1 VQVQA
6 VNRWRTN
13 VSTQQAAQDLWE
25 ALAIVNTKIQQALS
39 NIVQLE
45 ARDPAKFA
53 STCQSITA
61 LPSTQWSVFSDAV
74 VFSELAMLFKQARTM
89 MRDMGTA
96 AGVPIEPE
104 QQV

>member
-1 VQVQA
+1 

-13 VSTQQAAQDLWE
+13 VSTQQAAQDLWD
-25 ALAIVNTKIQQALS
+25 ALAIVNTKIQQTLS

-45 ARDPAKFA
+45 VADPTKFA
-53 STCQSITA
+53 GTCQSIAT

-74 VFSELAMLFKQARTM
+74 VFSELAALFKQARTM
-89 MRDMGTA
+89 MRAMGIA